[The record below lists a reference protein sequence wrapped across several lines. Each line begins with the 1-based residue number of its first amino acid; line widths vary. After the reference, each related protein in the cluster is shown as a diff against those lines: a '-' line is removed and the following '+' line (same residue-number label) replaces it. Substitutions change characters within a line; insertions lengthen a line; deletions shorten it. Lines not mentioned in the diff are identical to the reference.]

1 MFTNKV
7 YRHPVK
13 PNKVP
18 ERCWEKLLPSKNHIV
33 VIQNLAFRYRIAKL
47 IKSTGEK
54 PVIPILE
61 DVYDTFGN
69 PIRQKSDNGA
79 PFNSKEIEKFTKN
92 RNVEQVNTPPGH
104 PSPNNVEAVMKPLG
118 KAMKIG
124 QFQNQGEKGTL
135 SSYLVNYRDTPH
147 SATGASP
154 AQIFFDIDTK
164 VTYHTNHYLI
174 RK

>member
-1 MFTNKV
+1 MTTEPRLILRKS
-7 YRHPVK
+7 
-13 PNKVP
+13 
-18 ERCWEKLLPSKNHIV
+18 ESLL
-33 VIQNLAFRYRIAKL
+33 
-47 IKSTGEK
+47 
-54 PVIPILE
+54 
-61 DVYDTFGN
+61 
-69 PIRQKSDNGA
+69 
-79 PFNSKEIEKFTKN
+79 KN
-92 RNVEQVNTPPGH
+92 RNVEQVKTPPGH
-104 PSPNNVEAVMKPLG
+104 PSPNNVETVMKPLG

-174 RK
+174 RKEILLELGTRIKKLTERMFRIHAA

>member
-1 MFTNKV
+1 MKLAQSGAHPGQNGLIPRLRNLFFIKNSEKIVAEYVNSFSYCQMFTNKV

-33 VIQNLAFRYRIAKL
+33 VIQDLAFRYRIAKL

-79 PFNSKEIEKFTKN
+79 PFNSKEIGKFTK
-92 RNVEQVNTPPGH
+92 
-104 PSPNNVEAVMKPLG
+104 K
-118 KAMKIG
+118 
-124 QFQNQGEKGTL
+124 
-135 SSYLVNYRDTPH
+135 
-147 SATGASP
+147 
-154 AQIFFDIDTK
+154 
-164 VTYHTNHYLI
+164 
-174 RK
+174 